1 MAEPLSADGAFD
13 ELRVAFLGRPHVD
26 EGRMFRTE
34 GLRYRGK
41 FFVALSR
48 DDLLLV
54 KLPEARVTELIA
66 SGVSLPFDANK
77 GTPMR
82 EWTLVPLTSVD
93 HWPGIADE
101 AFAFAETL
109 SRGTSSPSRRR

>member
-1 MAEPLSADGAFD
+1 MAEPLSAEGAFD
-13 ELRVAFLGRPHVD
+13 ELRVAFLGRPNVD

-41 FFVALSR
+41 FFAALSR
-48 DDLLLV
+48 DHQLLV
-54 KLPEARVTELIA
+54 KLPEARVTELVTT
-66 SGVSLPFDANK
+66 GVSLPFDANK

-82 EWTLVPLTSVD
+82 EWTLVPLSSVD
-93 HWPGIADE
+93 HWPGIAEE

-109 SRGTSSPSRRR
+109 SRGTPSRSRKR